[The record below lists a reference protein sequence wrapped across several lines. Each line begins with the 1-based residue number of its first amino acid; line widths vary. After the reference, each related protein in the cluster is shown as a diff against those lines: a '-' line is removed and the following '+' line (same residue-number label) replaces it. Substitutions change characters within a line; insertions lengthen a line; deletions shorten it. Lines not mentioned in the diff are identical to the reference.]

1 MSEFEDD
8 DIDKIFEEMI
18 GSDGLEDMK
27 SHEVDAVI
35 NIEKVST
42 ESLLK
47 EFNFIIQ
54 SLSRA
59 TTHVSELA
67 LSFISI
73 DGYTLDDEL
82 RDLLGTIYK
91 LTEDLDEYMVELF
104 IEESELLEDENEENE
119 EDDE

>member
-27 SHEVDAVI
+27 NQDVDAI
-35 NIEKVST
+35 ISIEKVST

-47 EFNFIIQ
+47 ELNFIIQ

-67 LSFISI
+67 ISFMSI
-73 DGYTLDDEL
+73 DGYELDDEL

-104 IEESELLEDENEENE
+104 IEESELLEDDNEQDE
-119 EDDE
+119 EDE

>member
-8 DIDKIFEEMI
+8 DIDKIFEQII
-18 GSDGLEDMK
+18 GSDDLDGIN
-27 SHEVDAVI
+27 STGIDAII

-42 ESLLK
+42 ETLLK
-47 EFNFIIQ
+47 ELNFIMQ

-59 TTHVSELA
+59 AIHVSELA
-67 LSFISI
+67 INFISI
-73 DGYTLDDEL
+73 EEYVLDDDL

-104 IEESELLEDENEENE
+104 LEESELLDENEEDE
-119 EDDE
+119 REDE

>member
-8 DIDKIFEEMI
+8 DIDKIFEEML
-18 GSDGLEDMK
+18 GLDGLDDMK
-27 SHEVDAVI
+27 SRNVDAII

-42 ESLLK
+42 DSLLK
-47 EFNFIIQ
+47 ELNFIIQ

-59 TTHVSELA
+59 ASHVSELS

-73 DGYTLDDEL
+73 EGYEIDDEL

-104 IEESELLEDENEENE
+104 IEESELLEDENEEDEE
-119 EDDE
+119 EDE

>member
-18 GSDGLEDMK
+18 GSDGLDDMK
-27 SHEVDAVI
+27 SHEVDAII

-47 EFNFIIQ
+47 ELNFIIQ

-67 LSFISI
+67 ISFMSI
-73 DGYTLDDEL
+73 EGYTLNDEI

-91 LTEDLDEYMVELF
+91 LTEDLDDYMVELF
-104 IEESELLEDENEENE
+104 IEESELLEDENEE

>member
-27 SHEVDAVI
+27 SHEVDAII

-47 EFNFIIQ
+47 ELNFIIQ

-67 LSFISI
+67 ISFMSI
-73 DGYTLDDEL
+73 EDYALNDD
-82 RDLLGTIYK
+82 
-91 LTEDLDEYMVELF
+91 MVELF
-104 IEESELLEDENEENE
+104 IEESELLEDENEE
-119 EDDE
+119 DDE

>member
-18 GSDGLEDMK
+18 GSDGLDDMK
-27 SHEVDAVI
+27 SHEVDAII

-47 EFNFIIQ
+47 ELNFIIQ

-67 LSFISI
+67 ISFMSTE
-73 DGYTLDDEL
+73 GYALNDEI

-91 LTEDLDEYMVELF
+91 LTEDLDDYMVELF
-104 IEESELLEDENEENE
+104 IEESELLEDENEE